1 MSALLLLQWNLI
13 SLLQVQTSGCFDS
26 HHQGSS
32 VASCQ
37 RCLCPGGSVHY
48 GSCTYALLL
57 IAQQTRQAELSLQP
71 WLSGATSC
79 CTLFSSS
86 EMRTKSGREE
96 SSTILV
102 FGLRNFRV
110 IYFHFSSTIGIFIK
124 HCWKLTIQTRE
135 KALLW
140 GDSSSFSWI
149 NSPYIETRLESPQRL
164 MQQSYPCPP

>member
-1 MSALLLLQWNLI
+1 MKSHFLAPSADLWVLWQPPSGLFHGQLPEV
-13 SLLQVQTSGCFDS
+13 SLPWR
-26 HHQGSS
+26 
-32 VASCQ
+32 Q
-37 RCLCPGGSVHY
+37 R
-48 GSCTYALLL
+48 ALWKLH
-57 IAQQTRQAELSLQP
+57 ICAAPHSTADKAGRTVSRQP